1 MYLFI
6 ALFQTTMYRSRL
18 NGGGGEQLPNIFL
31 NGFFRLLVAVAVVA
45 VAVVAVAV
53 VAAALVAVAAAALV
67 AVVVVAAAAVV
78 VVAAAVV
85 VAVVAVVALLQLVLK
100 LDAKLDDDNV
110 GNQRMLLKGYNFLAQ
125 PLIIF
130 ATQGPILP
138 NVWP

>member
-18 NGGGGEQLPNIFL
+18 NGGGGTVAEHFSKWIFPSSCFSQ
-31 NGFFRLLVAVAVVA
+31 N
-45 VAVVAVAV
+45 
-53 VAAALVAVAAAALV
+53 
-67 AVVVVAAAAVV
+67 AVV

>member
-1 MYLFI
+1 M
-6 ALFQTTMYRSRL
+6 
-18 NGGGGEQLPNIFL
+18 GGGTVAEHFSKWIFQSSCFSQ
-31 NGFFRLLVAVAVVA
+31 N
-45 VAVVAVAV
+45 
-53 VAAALVAVAAAALV
+53 
-67 AVVVVAAAAVV
+67 AVV

-85 VAVVAVVALLQLVLK
+85 VALVALLQLVLK
-100 LDAKLDDDNV
+100 LDAKFDDDNV

>member
-1 MYLFI
+1 M
-6 ALFQTTMYRSRL
+6 
-18 NGGGGEQLPNIFL
+18 GGGTVAEHFSKWIFPSSCFSQ
-31 NGFFRLLVAVAVVA
+31 NAVV
-45 VAVVAVAV
+45 
-53 VAAALVAVAAAALV
+53 
-67 AVVVVAAAAVV
+67 
-78 VVAAAVV
+78 
-85 VAVVAVVALLQLVLK
+85 VVAVVALLQLVLK